1 MIRRYFYGDTI
12 DNFLVAS
19 EPQIIGELTS
29 AHTSLHASLQGSQ
42 ADAWHEEI
50 LLLKEMLQTYI
61 RRGRIFL
68 STRFRAWDGESTS
81 YCLSM
86 E

>member
-1 MIRRYFYGDTI
+1 MIRHYFYGDTI
-12 DNFLVAS
+12 DNFLVTP

-29 AHTSLHASLQGSQ
+29 AHTSSYASLQGAQ

-50 LLLKEMLQTYI
+50 LLLKEILSTYI
-61 RRGRIFL
+61 RRGISFL
-68 STRFRAWDGESTS
+68 STRFRAWDGGSTS
-81 YCLSM
+81 YCLST